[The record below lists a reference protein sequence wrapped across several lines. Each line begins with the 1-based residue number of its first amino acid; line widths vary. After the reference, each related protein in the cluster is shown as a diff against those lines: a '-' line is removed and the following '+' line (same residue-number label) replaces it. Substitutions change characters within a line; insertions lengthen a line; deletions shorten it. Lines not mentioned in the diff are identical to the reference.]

1 MFVFDQCSFAWIT
14 FVLNVK
20 VTFSC
25 IFNVFFAAGRSNYAR
40 YGWYYYDSMLK
51 LPVEI
56 KEKFMLGL
64 HVVRLTDGIWNGIWA
79 DQAIESTLMKKGS
92 HSQKGLVS
100 KSTNERLS
108 RQWAL
113 NQSILSE
120 INTNFEEFND
130 RKPTASKHFHKEE
143 LPGRIKADSADREN
157 IKTKLGSCINPLSTE
172 EHPQGGIVN
181 IENGRVYSSATTN
194 VDNAVATG
202 SKQLQDFIN
211 KLPNSFNEPIKI
223 VTTLMMDNQFKS
235 AVIVKVV
242 SIEKIL
248 GQLLLLQ
255 QNGEDMKV
263 ILRCYE
269 LFPLPLSMFQKNG
282 KSRQT

>member
-1 MFVFDQCSFAWIT
+1 MNWDFSFS
-14 FVLNVK
+14 F
-20 VTFSC
+20 
-25 IFNVFFAAGRSNYAR
+25 
-40 YGWYYYDSMLK
+40 
-51 LPVEI
+51 
-56 KEKFMLGL
+56 
-64 HVVRLTDGIWNGIWA
+64 
-79 DQAIESTLMKKGS
+79 
-92 HSQKGLVS
+92 
-100 KSTNERLS
+100 

-120 INTNFEEFND
+120 ITTNFEDFND
-130 RKPTASKHFHKEE
+130 RKPSASQHYHKEE
-143 LPGRIKADSADREN
+143 LPGRIKADSADRAK
-157 IKTKLGSCINPLSTE
+157 IKTNLESCINPLSTE
-172 EHPQGGIVN
+172 EHPQDGIVN

-211 KLPNSFNEPIKI
+211 KLPNSFNEPIKV
-223 VTTLMMDNQFKS
+223 VTSLMMDNQFKS

-282 KSRQT
+282 KPRQTQKSVLKKLLASLVSLRLIEAPDVKMIDGCAQLWYVEWPSSGTIEGFLILFFQKLERYLNTCDIVLIFDRYFFIVRKMLQEMSDNDLQNCTV